1 MKLKKFKSFVNQFT
15 VTFTIRPH
23 FIAVCVPTT
32 LTAATCQV
40 NGVYQSFYTGILKRY
55 YSYL

>member
-1 MKLKKFKSFVNQFT
+1 MFKSLVNQFT